1 MDFLAENNIQLML
14 LNDRIR
20 NQKLKNTVIQIY
32 GGLEKMEEKKNEKS
46 R

>member
-32 GGLEKMEEKKNEKS
+32 GGLEKMEEKNEKS